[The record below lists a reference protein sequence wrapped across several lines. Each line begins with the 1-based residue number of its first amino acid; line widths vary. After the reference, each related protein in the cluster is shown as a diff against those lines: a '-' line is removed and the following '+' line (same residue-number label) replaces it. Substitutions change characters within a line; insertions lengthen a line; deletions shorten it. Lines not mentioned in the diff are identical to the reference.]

1 MSEVLRHL
9 DIRAIVCSAPPL
21 HPIGGGV
28 EQVECSRCSTSAPLE
43 VEQVAQEMSAIP
55 RSVVNLLAVGWR
67 PTDGPPRILY
77 RPDDSPNRLAGGLGY
92 QDVRALVADGVLTN
106 NWRGPGY
113 GIAIDRPELRE
124 LGDFV
129 SDVHQAWERVR
140 DRRRDSGQTYPA
152 AVRFETTDPSI

>member
-1 MSEVLRHL
+1 MAREMMMPASDRMPASVL
-9 DIRAIVCSAPPL
+9 
-21 HPIGGGV
+21 
-28 EQVECSRCSTSAPLE
+28 
-43 VEQVAQEMSAIP
+43 
-55 RSVVNLLAVGWR
+55 NLLAAGWR

-113 GIAIDRPELRE
+113 GIAIDRPELQE
-124 LGDFV
+124 LGDFCV
-129 SDVHQAWERVR
+129 EVYSAWEMVR
-140 DRRRDSGQTYPA
+140 GRRRDSGQTHPA